1 VPTSSRIFFYISRLM
16 VAVLALTSVG
26 LLLPGGHGS
35 RTGAPAGCARHGVPS
50 TPLKLALSERGRRG
64 RDCPC
69 KLGAA
74 TRFFFIPPPSSQS
87 ALVAP
92 RARVPPRRGGVCAEA
107 APPSGQERSARSAP
121 FGPHVTLT
129 HCPTA
134 CHPAT
139 SGQQTAAQARTHH
152 TVRRTWCS
160 TRQPRRRTRPAPRL
174 DAPRPREAAPVGAAT
189 SGGAPPRAAAGTC
202 STPCVSPS
210 AATNAAQASRSEPP
224 STRLSL
230 AQGQMGDAPA
240 PPHAR
245 RAHRARARARP
256 ASKMQ
261 GSHFRATFGSQ
272 LTRTPTAA
280 VLCRARARDS
290 ARARTTTP
298 PPHRRPAR
306 RAHWARVRAPPRL
319 EDATYALSSYLSG
332 AADAYTPHWW

>member
-1 VPTSSRIFFYISRLM
+1 M
-16 VAVLALTSVG
+16 
-26 LLLPGGHGS
+26 
-35 RTGAPAGCARHGVPS
+35 
-50 TPLKLALSERGRRG
+50 
-64 RDCPC
+64 
-69 KLGAA
+69 
-74 TRFFFIPPPSSQS
+74 
-87 ALVAP
+87 AP

-121 FGPHVTLT
+121 FGPHDTLT

-261 GSHFRATFGSQ
+261 GSHFRATF
-272 LTRTPTAA
+272 
-280 VLCRARARDS
+280 V
-290 ARARTTTP
+290 
-298 PPHRRPAR
+298 
-306 RAHWARVRAPPRL
+306 WV
-319 EDATYALSSYLSG
+319 
-332 AADAYTPHWW
+332 AADAYPHGGSFVPRPGKGQRSREDDDAPPAPPPRPPSALGPRARPAPPRRCNVCTFFIPFGRS